1 MNFLLDL
8 AIVTVS
14 CLALGLASKYLKQ
27 ASIPAYIIAG
37 IILGKSGLDLISSE
51 ASYEF
56 ISWLGKIGVILLMF
70 YIGLEFNYK
79 GIKEPRRLFAGCT
92 DFAVNFSVGFLLGLV
107 IGLSLI
113 EAFILAS
120 AVYISSSAI
129 VISSLIENKRLI
141 YPEAET
147 VVWLMV
153 FEDIILAI
161 LLVVLTSVMAG
172 SPAMIPVSLAAT
184 LLLIVF
190 LLALIRRLSNFIS
203 PLFERDD
210 EIPILLIFALIFG
223 FSALAYLLGISLQA
237 LGHLLSISLH
247 CHISEII
254 VAFFLGSALSGVKS
268 FKKLIGATIS
278 FKNLFLTIFFFSFGM
293 MFRFQFATLNSADFV
308 FALLALITLSILGK
322 FVGGAII
329 GKRLHGSL
337 ETGLRVGAYTTPR
350 GEFSVVLLAVVI
362 GMETGISELLLSL
375 VVAYV
380 IIISIIGSSFA
391 KHGDMIA
398 KRMMVGFNKL
408 MKRNNNVN

>member
-14 CLALGLASKYLKQ
+14 CLALGLASKYLRQ

-79 GIKEPRRLFAGCT
+79 GIKEPRRIFAGCT
-92 DFAVNFSVGFLLGLV
+92 DFAVNFSVGFLLGIV
-107 IGLSLI
+107 IGLSLL

-190 LLALIRRLSNFIS
+190 ILALIRRLSNFIA

-223 FSALAYLLGISLQA
+223 FSALAYLMGIL
-237 LGHLLSISLH
+237 LH
-247 CHISEII
+247 CHISEVI
-254 VAFFLGSALSGVKS
+254 VAFFLGSALAGVKS
-268 FKKLIGATIS
+268 FRKLLGTIIS

-293 MFRFQFATLNSADFV
+293 MLPLQFAALNSADFV
-308 FALLALITLSILGK
+308 LALLALIFLSIAGK
-322 FVGGAII
+322 FISGAII

-350 GEFSVVLLAVVI
+350 GEFSVVLIMIVMEI
-362 GMETGISELLLSL
+362 GVLGLLPSIELLLSL

-380 IIISIIGSSFA
+380 IILSISGSFFA
-391 KHGDMIA
+391 KHGDKISKA
-398 KRMMVGFNKL
+398 MMSVVNKL
-408 MKRNNNVN
+408 MPHAHR

>member
-14 CLALGLASKYLKQ
+14 CLALGLASKYLRQ

-107 IGLSLI
+107 IGLSLL

-172 SPAMIPVSLAAT
+172 SLAMIPVSVAAT

-190 LLALIRRLSNFIS
+190 ILALIRRLSNFIS

-223 FSALAYLLGISLQA
+223 FSALAYLMGI
-237 LGHLLSISLH
+237 LLD
-247 CHISEII
+247 CHISEVI

-268 FKKLIGATIS
+268 FRKLFGTIIS

-293 MFRFQFATLNSADFV
+293 MFELQFATLNSADFV
-308 FALLALITLSILGK
+308 LALLALIFLSIVGK
-322 FVGGAII
+322 FVSGAII

-350 GEFSVVLLAVVI
+350 GEFSVVLIMIVMEI
-362 GMETGISELLLSL
+362 GVLELLPSIELLLSL

-380 IIISIIGSSFA
+380 IILS
-391 KHGDMIA
+391 
-398 KRMMVGFNKL
+398 
-408 MKRNNNVN
+408 

>member
-1 MNFLLDL
+1 MTFLLDL

-14 CLALGLASKYLKQ
+14 CLALGLASKYLRQ
-27 ASIPAYIIAG
+27 AAIPAYIIAG
-37 IILGKSGLDLISSE
+37 IILGKSGFDFIT
-51 ASYEF
+51 SYEF
-56 ISWLGKIGVILLMF
+56 VEWLGKIGVILLMF
-70 YIGLEFNYK
+70 YIGHEFNFK
-79 GIKEPRRLFAGCT
+79 GIREPGRVFAGCT
-92 DFAVNFSVGFLLGLV
+92 DFFVNFIAGFSLGLV
-107 IGLSLI
+107 IGLTLL

-161 LLVVLTSVMAG
+161 LLVVLTSIMSG
-172 SPAMIPVSLAAT
+172 SLAMIPVSLAMT
-184 LLLIVF
+184 LLFIVF
-190 LLALIRRLSNFIS
+190 ILVLIGRLSNFIS

-223 FSALAYLLGISLQA
+223 FSALAPHLLGISLQA
-237 LGHLLSISLH
+237 LAPLLGISLQF
-247 CHISEII
+247 HISEVI

-268 FKKLIGATIS
+268 FRKLFGTTIS

-293 MFRFQFATLNSADFV
+293 LFQFQFETLSSAYFIL
-308 FALLALITLSILGK
+308 ALTALITISILGK
-322 FVGGAII
+322 FVSGALI

-362 GMETGISELLLSL
+362 GMGTGNYELLLSL

-380 IIISIIGSSFA
+380 IILSLIGSFFA
-391 KHGDMIA
+391 KHGDRIGKAIMAGI
-398 KRMMVGFNKL
+398 NKL
-408 MKRNNNVN
+408 L

>member
-1 MNFLLDL
+1 MNFILDL

-14 CLALGLASKYLKQ
+14 CLALGLASKYLRQ
-27 ASIPAYIIAG
+27 AAIPAYIIAG
-37 IILGKSGLDLISSE
+37 IILGKSVT
-51 ASYEF
+51 SYEF
-56 ISWLGKIGVILLMF
+56 VEWLGKIGVILLMF
-70 YIGLEFNYK
+70 YIGYEFNFK
-79 GIKEPRRLFAGCT
+79 GIREPGRLFAGCT
-92 DFAVNFSVGFLLGLV
+92 DFGVNFIAGFSLGLV
-107 IGLSLI
+107 IGLSLL

-129 VISSLIENKRLI
+129 AISSLIENKRLI

-161 LLVVLTSVMAG
+161 LLVVLTSIMAG
-172 SPAMIPVSLAAT
+172 SLAMIPVCLAMT

-190 LLALIRRLSNFIS
+190 ILALIRRLSNFIS

-223 FSALAYLLGISLQA
+223 FSAIAYLMGIL
-237 LGHLLSISLH
+237 LH
-247 CHISEII
+247 CHISEVI

-268 FKKLIGATIS
+268 FRKLLGATIS

-293 MFRFQFATLNSADFV
+293 MFPFKFAGLPSIDFV
-308 FALLALITLSILGK
+308 LALLALIALSILGK
-322 FVGGAII
+322 FASGALI

-350 GEFSVVLLAVVI
+350 GEFSIVLLAVVI
-362 GMETGISELLLSL
+362 GMRTGISELLFSL

-380 IIISIIGSSFA
+380 IILSIIGSGFA
-391 KHGDMIA
+391 KHGDRIGEA
-398 KRMMVGFNKL
+398 IMVGINKL
-408 MKRNNNVN
+408 MPPAR

>member
-14 CLALGLASKYLKQ
+14 CLALGLASKYLRQ

-79 GIKEPRRLFAGCT
+79 GIKEPRRVFAGCT

-107 IGLSLI
+107 IGLSLL

-190 LLALIRRLSNFIS
+190 ILALIRRLSNFIA

-223 FSALAYLLGISLQA
+223 FSALAYLMGIL
-237 LGHLLSISLH
+237 LH
-247 CHISEII
+247 CHISEVI
-254 VAFFLGSALSGVKS
+254 VAFFLGSALAGVKS
-268 FKKLIGATIS
+268 FRKLLGTIIS

-293 MFRFQFATLNSADFV
+293 MLPLQFAGLNSADFV
-308 FALLALITLSILGK
+308 LALLALIFLSIAGK
-322 FVGGAII
+322 FISGAII

-350 GEFSVVLLAVVI
+350 GEFSVVLIMIVMEI
-362 GMETGISELLLSL
+362 GVLGLLPSIELLLSL

-380 IIISIIGSSFA
+380 IILSISGSFFA
-391 KHGDMIA
+391 KHGDKISKA
-398 KRMMVGFNKL
+398 MMSVVNKL
-408 MKRNNNVN
+408 MPHAHR

>member
-14 CLALGLASKYLKQ
+14 CLALGLASKYLRQ

-79 GIKEPRRLFAGCT
+79 GIKEPRRIFAGCT

-190 LLALIRRLSNFIS
+190 ILALIRRLSNFIA

-223 FSALAYLLGISLQA
+223 FSALAYLMGIL
-237 LGHLLSISLH
+237 LH
-247 CHISEII
+247 CHISEVI
-254 VAFFLGSALSGVKS
+254 VAFFLGSALAGVKS
-268 FKKLIGATIS
+268 FRKLLGTIIS

-293 MFRFQFATLNSADFV
+293 MFQFQFAALNSADFV
-308 FALLALITLSILGK
+308 LALLALIFLSIVGK
-322 FVGGAII
+322 FVSGAII

-350 GEFSVVLLAVVI
+350 GEFSVVLIMIVMEI
-362 GMETGISELLLSL
+362 GVLGLLPSIELLLSL

-380 IIISIIGSSFA
+380 IILSISGSFFA
-391 KHGDMIA
+391 KHGDKISKA
-398 KRMMVGFNKL
+398 MMSVVNKL
-408 MKRNNNVN
+408 MPHAHR

>member
-14 CLALGLASKYLKQ
+14 CLALGLASKYLRQ

-37 IILGKSGLDLISSE
+37 IILGKSGLNLISSD

-92 DFAVNFSVGFLLGLV
+92 DFAVNFSVGFLLGIV

-161 LLVVLTSVMAG
+161 LLVVLTSVMVG
-172 SPAMIPVSLAAT
+172 SLAMIPVSLAAT

-190 LLALIRRLSNFIS
+190 ILALIRRLSNFIA

-223 FSALAYLLGISLQA
+223 FSALAYLMGIL
-237 LGHLLSISLH
+237 LH
-247 CHISEII
+247 CHISEVI
-254 VAFFLGSALSGVKS
+254 VAFFLGSALAGVKS
-268 FKKLIGATIS
+268 FRKLFGTIIS

-293 MFRFQFATLNSADFV
+293 MFQFQFAALNSADFV
-308 FALLALITLSILGK
+308 LALLALIILSIVGK
-322 FVGGAII
+322 FISGAII

-350 GEFSVVLLAVVI
+350 GEFSVVLIMVVMEI
-362 GMETGISELLLSL
+362 GILELLPSIELLLSL

-380 IIISIIGSSFA
+380 IILSIMGSFFA
-391 KHGDMIA
+391 KQGDKIGKA
-398 KRMMVGFNKL
+398 MMSVVNKL
-408 MKRNNNVN
+408 MPQAHR

>member
-1 MNFLLDL
+1 MTFLLDL

-14 CLALGLASKYLKQ
+14 CLALGLASKYLRQ
-27 ASIPAYIIAG
+27 AAIPAYIIAG
-37 IILGKSGLDLISSE
+37 IILGKSGFNLIT
-51 ASYEF
+51 SYE
-56 ISWLGKIGVILLMF
+56 SVEWLGKIGVILLMF
-70 YIGLEFNYK
+70 YIGHEFNFK
-79 GIKEPRRLFAGCT
+79 GIREPGRVFAGCT
-92 DFAVNFSVGFLLGLV
+92 DFFVNFIAGFSLGLV
-107 IGLSLI
+107 IGLSLL

-161 LLVVLTSVMAG
+161 LLVVLTSIMSG
-172 SPAMIPVSLAAT
+172 SLAMIPVSLAMT
-184 LLLIVF
+184 LLFIVF
-190 LLALIRRLSNFIS
+190 ILVLIGRLSNFIS

-223 FSALAYLLGISLQA
+223 FSALAPHLLDISLQALAPLLGISLQF
-237 LGHLLSISLH
+237 
-247 CHISEII
+247 HISEVI

-268 FKKLIGATIS
+268 FRKLFGATIS

-293 MFRFQFATLNSADFV
+293 LFQFQFETLSSTYFIL
-308 FALLALITLSILGK
+308 ALTALITISILGK
-322 FVGGAII
+322 FVSGALI
-329 GKRLHGSL
+329 GMRLHGSL

-362 GMETGISELLLSL
+362 GMGTGNYEPLLSL

-380 IIISIIGSSFA
+380 IILSLIGSFFA
-391 KHGDMIA
+391 KHGDRIGKAIMAGI
-398 KRMMVGFNKL
+398 NKL
-408 MKRNNNVN
+408 L

>member
-1 MNFLLDL
+1 MTFLVDL

-14 CLALGLASKYLKQ
+14 CLALGLASKYLRQ
-27 ASIPAYIIAG
+27 AAIPAYIIAG
-37 IILGKSGLDLISSE
+37 IILGKSGPFDLIT
-51 ASYEF
+51 SYEF
-56 ISWLGKIGVILLMF
+56 VEWLGRIGVILLMF
-70 YIGLEFNYK
+70 YIGYEFNFK
-79 GIKEPRRLFAGCT
+79 GIKEPGRLFAGCT
-92 DFAVNFSVGFLLGLV
+92 DFGVNFIVGFSLGLV
-107 IGLSLI
+107 IGLSLL

-161 LLVVLTSVMAG
+161 LLVVLTSIMAG
-172 SPAMIPVSLAAT
+172 SLSLIPVCLAMT

-190 LLALIRRLSNFIS
+190 ILTLIRRLSNFIS

-223 FSALAYLLGISLQA
+223 FSAIAYLLPA
-237 LGHLLSISLH
+237 LLSALAHPLGISLH
-247 CHISEII
+247 CHISEVI

-268 FKKLIGATIS
+268 FRKLLGDTIS

-293 MFRFQFATLNSADFV
+293 MFPFKFAGLPSIDFV
-308 FALLALITLSILGK
+308 LALLALIALSIFGK
-322 FVGGAII
+322 FASGALI
-329 GKRLHGSL
+329 GKKLHGSL

-350 GEFSVVLLAVVI
+350 GEFSIVLLAVVI
-362 GMETGISELLLSL
+362 RMGTGISELLFSL

-380 IIISIIGSSFA
+380 IILSIIGSFFA
-391 KHGDMIA
+391 KHGDRIGKAIMAGI
-398 KRMMVGFNKL
+398 NKL
-408 MKRNNNVN
+408 MP

>member
-1 MNFLLDL
+1 MNFILDL

-14 CLALGLASKYLKQ
+14 CLALGLASKYLRQ
-27 ASIPAYIIAG
+27 AAIPAYIIAG
-37 IILGKSGLDLISSE
+37 LILGRSGLNLIT
-51 ASYEF
+51 SYNFVE
-56 ISWLGKIGVILLMF
+56 WLGKIGVILLMF
-70 YIGLEFNYK
+70 YIGYEFNFK
-79 GIKEPRRLFAGCT
+79 GIKEPKRLFAGCT
-92 DFAVNFSVGFLLGLV
+92 DFGVNFIAGFLLGLV
-107 IGLSLI
+107 VGLSLL
-113 EAFILAS
+113 ESFILAS

-129 VISSLIENKRLI
+129 AISSLIENKRLI

-161 LLVVLTSVMAG
+161 LLVVLTSIMSG
-172 SPAMIPVSLAAT
+172 SLAMIPVCLAMT

-190 LLALIRRLSNFIS
+190 LLTFIKRLSNFIS

-223 FSALAYLLGISLQA
+223 FSAIAYLLPALLSALAHLLGISLQ
-237 LGHLLSISLH
+237 
-247 CHISEII
+247 CHISEVI

-268 FKKLIGATIS
+268 FRKLFGATIS

-293 MFRFQFATLNSADFV
+293 LFPFKFAGLPSIDFV
-308 FALLALITLSILGK
+308 LALFVLIALSIFGK
-322 FVGGAII
+322 FAGGALI

-350 GEFSVVLLAVVI
+350 GEFSIVLLAVVI
-362 GMETGISELLLSL
+362 GLETGISELLFSL

-380 IIISIIGSSFA
+380 IILSIIGSGFA
-391 KHGDMIA
+391 KHGDRISRAVMI
-398 KRMMVGFNKL
+398 GINKF
-408 MKRNNNVN
+408 MPPAR

>member
-1 MNFLLDL
+1 MDFLLVL
-8 AIVTVS
+8 GIVTVS
-14 CLALGLASKYLKQ
+14 CLALGLISKYLRQ

-37 IILGKSGLDLISSE
+37 ILFKYSSERLGFDLISSDD
-51 ASYEF
+51 F
-56 ISWLGKIGVILLMF
+56 TQVVQGLGKIGIILLMF
-70 YIGLEFNYK
+70 YIGHEFNFR
-79 GIKEPRRLFAGCT
+79 GIKEPGRFFAGST
-92 DFAVNFSVGFLLGLV
+92 DFFVNFIAGFSLGLL
-107 IGLSLI
+107 IGLSLL

-161 LLVVLTSVMAG
+161 LLVVLTSIMSGG
-172 SPAMIPVSLAAT
+172 SLAMIMIPVSLAKT

-190 LLALIRRLSNFIS
+190 ILVLIRGLNNFIS
-203 PLFERDD
+203 PLFKRDD

-223 FSALAYLLGISLQA
+223 FSALA
-237 LGHLLSISLH
+237 HLLSV
-247 CHISEII
+247 SEVI

-268 FKKLIGATIS
+268 FKRLLGDTIS

-293 MFRFQFATLNSADFV
+293 MFSFEFAGLPLTEFV
-308 FALLALITLSILGK
+308 LALLALIILSILGK
-322 FVGGAII
+322 FASGALI
-329 GKRLHGSL
+329 GKKQHGSL

-362 GMETGISELLLSL
+362 GMEMGISELLFSL

-380 IIISIIGSSFA
+380 ISLSLIGSFIA
-391 KHGDMIA
+391 KHGDMIGKA
-398 KRMMVGFNKL
+398 MMIGINKL
-408 MKRNNNVN
+408 MTLKR

>member
-8 AIVTVS
+8 AIVMVS
-14 CLALGLASKYLKQ
+14 CLALGLASKYLRQ

-37 IILGKSGLDLISSE
+37 IILGKSGLNLISSD
-51 ASYEF
+51 ASYDF

-79 GIKEPRRLFAGCT
+79 GIKEPRRLFAGCI
-92 DFAVNFSVGFLLGLV
+92 DFAVNFSVGFLLGIV

-161 LLVVLTSVMAG
+161 LLVVLTSVMVG
-172 SPAMIPVSLAAT
+172 SLAMIPVSLAAT

-190 LLALIRRLSNFIS
+190 ILALIRRLSNFIA

-223 FSALAYLLGISLQA
+223 FSALAYLMGIL
-237 LGHLLSISLH
+237 LH
-247 CHISEII
+247 CHISEVI
-254 VAFFLGSALSGVKS
+254 VAFFLGSALAGVKS
-268 FKKLIGATIS
+268 FRKLFGTIIS

-293 MFRFQFATLNSADFV
+293 MFQFQFAALNSADFV
-308 FALLALITLSILGK
+308 LALIALIFLSIVGK
-322 FVGGAII
+322 FISGAII

-350 GEFSVVLLAVVI
+350 GEFSVVLIMVVMEI
-362 GMETGISELLLSL
+362 GILELLPSIELLLSL

-380 IIISIIGSSFA
+380 IILSIMGSFFA
-391 KHGDMIA
+391 KQGDKIGKA
-398 KRMMVGFNKL
+398 MMSVVNKL
-408 MKRNNNVN
+408 LPQAHR

>member
-14 CLALGLASKYLKQ
+14 CLALGLASKYLRQ

-79 GIKEPRRLFAGCT
+79 GIKEPRRVFAGCT

-107 IGLSLI
+107 IGLSLL

-190 LLALIRRLSNFIS
+190 ILALIRRLSNFIA

-223 FSALAYLLGISLQA
+223 FSALAYLMGIL
-237 LGHLLSISLH
+237 LH
-247 CHISEII
+247 CHISEVI
-254 VAFFLGSALSGVKS
+254 VAFFLGSALAGVKS
-268 FKKLIGATIS
+268 FRKLLGTIIS

-293 MFRFQFATLNSADFV
+293 MFQLQFAGLNSADFV
-308 FALLALITLSILGK
+308 LALLALIFLSIAGK
-322 FVGGAII
+322 FISGAII

-350 GEFSVVLLAVVI
+350 GEFSVVLIMIVMEI
-362 GMETGISELLLSL
+362 GVLGLLPSIELLLSL

-380 IIISIIGSSFA
+380 IILSITGSFFA
-391 KHGDMIA
+391 KHGDKIGKA
-398 KRMMVGFNKL
+398 MMSVVNKL
-408 MKRNNNVN
+408 MPQAHR

>member
-1 MNFLLDL
+1 MNFLVDL

-14 CLALGLASKYLKQ
+14 CLALGLVSKYLRQ
-27 ASIPAYIIAG
+27 TSIPVYIIAG
-37 IILGKSGLDLISSE
+37 ILLGRSGFDLISS
-51 ASYEF
+51 YDF
-56 ISWLGKIGVILLMF
+56 VQWLGKIGIILLMF
-70 YIGLEFNYK
+70 YIGLEFNFK
-79 GIKEPRRLFAGCT
+79 GIKEPGRLFAGCT
-92 DFAVNFSVGFLLGLV
+92 DFGLNFIAGFSLGLV
-107 IGLSLI
+107 IGLTLI

-153 FEDIILAI
+153 FEDIMLAI
-161 LLVVLTSVMAG
+161 LLVVLTSIMADNL
-172 SPAMIPVSLAAT
+172 AMIPVSLAAT

-190 LLALIRRLSNFIS
+190 ISVLIRGLSIFIS

-223 FSALAYLLGISLQA
+223 FSALAYLLSV
-237 LGHLLSISLH
+237 
-247 CHISEII
+247 SEAII
-254 VAFFLGSALSGVKS
+254 AFFLGSALSGVKS
-268 FKKLIGATIS
+268 FRNLLGDTIS

-293 MFRFQFATLNSADFV
+293 MFPFKFAGLPPADFV
-308 FALLALITLSILGK
+308 LALMALITLSILGK
-322 FVGGAII
+322 FASGALI

-350 GEFSVVLLAVVI
+350 GEFSVVLLAVVL
-362 GMETGISELLLSL
+362 GMGTGISELLFSL

-380 IIISIIGSSFA
+380 IFLSIIGSFFA
-391 KHGDMIA
+391 KHGDRVGKA
-398 KRMMVGFNKL
+398 MMVCINKL
-408 MKRNNNVN
+408 QRKIR

>member
-1 MNFLLDL
+1 MNFLVDL

-14 CLALGLASKYLKQ
+14 CLALGLVSKYLRQ
-27 ASIPAYIIAG
+27 TSIPVYIIAG
-37 IILGKSGLDLISSE
+37 ILLGRSGFDLISS
-51 ASYEF
+51 YDF
-56 ISWLGKIGVILLMF
+56 VQWLGKIGIILLMF
-70 YIGLEFNYK
+70 YIGLEFNFK
-79 GIKEPRRLFAGCT
+79 GIKEPGRLFAGCT
-92 DFAVNFSVGFLLGLV
+92 DFGVNFIVGFSLGLV
-107 IGLSLI
+107 IGLTLI

-161 LLVVLTSVMAG
+161 LLVVLTSIISG
-172 SPAMIPVSLAAT
+172 SFAMIRIPVSLAAT

-190 LLALIRRLSNFIS
+190 ISVLIRGLSIFIS
-203 PLFERDD
+203 PLFKRDD
-210 EIPILLIFALIFG
+210 EIPILLIFAFIFG
-223 FSALAYLLGISLQA
+223 FSALAYLLGIL
-237 LGHLLSISLH
+237 LH
-247 CHISEII
+247 CHISEVI

-268 FKKLIGATIS
+268 FKLLLGNTIA

-293 MFRFQFATLNSADFV
+293 MFPFKFAGLAPADFV
-308 FALLALITLSILGK
+308 LSLLALITLSILGK
-322 FVGGAII
+322 FASGALI

-350 GEFSVVLLAVVI
+350 GEFSIVLLAVVL
-362 GMETGISELLLSL
+362 GMGTGISELLFSL

-380 IIISIIGSSFA
+380 IFLSIIGSFFA
-391 KHGDMIA
+391 KHGDRFGKA
-398 KRMMVGFNKL
+398 MMVGINKL
-408 MKRNNNVN
+408 INLNF

>member
-1 MNFLLDL
+1 MTFLVDL

-14 CLALGLASKYLKQ
+14 CLALGLASKYLRQ
-27 ASIPAYIIAG
+27 AAIPAYIIAG
-37 IILGKSGLDLISSE
+37 IILGKSGPFDLIT
-51 ASYEF
+51 SYDF
-56 ISWLGKIGVILLMF
+56 IQWLGKIGVILLMF
-70 YIGLEFNYK
+70 YIGYEFNFK
-79 GIKEPRRLFAGCT
+79 GIKEPGRLFAGCT
-92 DFAVNFSVGFLLGLV
+92 DFGVNFIAGFSLGLV

-129 VISSLIENKRLI
+129 AISSLIENKRLI

-161 LLVVLTSVMAG
+161 LLVVLTSIMSG
-172 SPAMIPVSLAAT
+172 SLAMIPVCLATT
-184 LLLIVF
+184 LLLIIF
-190 LLALIRRLSNFIS
+190 ILAFIRRISNFIS

-223 FSALAYLLGISLQA
+223 FSAIA
-237 LGHLLSISLH
+237 HLLPALLSALAHPLGISLH
-247 CHISEII
+247 CHISEVI

-268 FKKLIGATIS
+268 FRKLFGATIS

-293 MFRFQFATLNSADFV
+293 MFQFQFATLSSTYFV
-308 FALLALITLSILGK
+308 LALTALITISILGK
-322 FVGGAII
+322 FVSGALI

-337 ETGLRVGAYTTPR
+337 ETGLKVGAYTTPR
-350 GEFSVVLLAVVI
+350 GEFSIVLLAVVI
-362 GMETGISELLLSL
+362 GMETGNYELLISL

-380 IIISIIGSSFA
+380 IILSIIGSFFA
-391 KHGDMIA
+391 KHGDRIGKAIMAGI
-398 KRMMVGFNKL
+398 NKL
-408 MKRNNNVN
+408 MPPAR

>member
-8 AIVTVS
+8 AIVLVS

-27 ASIPAYIIAG
+27 ASIPADIIAG
-37 IILGKSGLDLISSE
+37 IILGKSGFDLISSD

-161 LLVVLTSVMAG
+161 LLVVLTSVMVG
-172 SPAMIPVSLAAT
+172 SLAMIPVSLAAT

-190 LLALIRRLSNFIS
+190 ILALIRRLSNFIS

-223 FSALAYLLGISLQA
+223 FSALAYLMGI
-237 LGHLLSISLH
+237 LLD
-247 CHISEII
+247 CHISEVI

-268 FKKLIGATIS
+268 FRKLFGTIIS

-293 MFRFQFATLNSADFV
+293 MFELQFATLNSADFV
-308 FALLALITLSILGK
+308 LALLALIFLSIVGK
-322 FVGGAII
+322 FVSGAII

-350 GEFSVVLLAVVI
+350 GEFSVVLIMIVMEI
-362 GMETGISELLLSL
+362 GVLELLPSIELLLSL

-380 IIISIIGSSFA
+380 IILSIMGSFFA
-391 KHGDMIA
+391 KHGDKIGKA
-398 KRMMVGFNKL
+398 MMSVANKL
-408 MKRNNNVN
+408 IPHAHL

>member
-1 MNFLLDL
+1 MTFLLDL

-14 CLALGLASKYLKQ
+14 CLALGLASKYLRQ
-27 ASIPAYIIAG
+27 AAIPAYIIAG
-37 IILGKSGLDLISSE
+37 IIIGKSGFKLITE
-51 ASYEF
+51 YEF
-56 ISWLGKIGVILLMF
+56 VEWLGKIGVILLMF
-70 YIGLEFNYK
+70 YIGHEFNFK
-79 GIKEPRRLFAGCT
+79 GIREPGRVFAGCT
-92 DFAVNFSVGFLLGLV
+92 DFFVNFIAGFSLGLV
-107 IGLSLI
+107 IGLPPL

-153 FEDIILAI
+153 FEDIILAV
-161 LLVVLTSVMAG
+161 LLVVLTSIMSG
-172 SPAMIPVSLAAT
+172 RLAMIPVSLAKT

-190 LLALIRRLSNFIS
+190 ILVLIRRLSNFIS

-223 FSALAYLLGISLQA
+223 FSALA
-237 LGHLLSISLH
+237 HLLSV
-247 CHISEII
+247 SEVI

-268 FKKLIGATIS
+268 FRKLFGTTIS

-293 MFRFQFATLNSADFV
+293 LFQFQFATLSSTYFIL
-308 FALLALITLSILGK
+308 ALTALITISILGK
-322 FVGGAII
+322 FVSGALI

-362 GMETGISELLLSL
+362 GMGTGNYELLLSL

-380 IIISIIGSSFA
+380 IILSLIGSFFA
-391 KHGDMIA
+391 KHGDRIGKAIMAGI
-398 KRMMVGFNKL
+398 NKL
-408 MKRNNNVN
+408 L

>member
-14 CLALGLASKYLKQ
+14 CLALGLASKYLRQ

-107 IGLSLI
+107 IGLSLL

-190 LLALIRRLSNFIS
+190 ILALIRRLSNFIA

-223 FSALAYLLGISLQA
+223 FSALAYLMGIL
-237 LGHLLSISLH
+237 LH
-247 CHISEII
+247 CHISEVI
-254 VAFFLGSALSGVKS
+254 VAFFLGSALAGVKS
-268 FKKLIGATIS
+268 FRKLLGTIIS

-293 MFRFQFATLNSADFV
+293 MFQLQFAGLNSADFV
-308 FALLALITLSILGK
+308 LALLALIFLSIAGK
-322 FVGGAII
+322 FISGAII

-350 GEFSVVLLAVVI
+350 GEFSVVLIMIVMEI
-362 GMETGISELLLSL
+362 GVLGLLPSIELLLSL

-380 IIISIIGSSFA
+380 IILSITGSFFA
-391 KHGDMIA
+391 KHGDKIGKA
-398 KRMMVGFNKL
+398 MMSVVNKL
-408 MKRNNNVN
+408 MPQAHR

>member
-1 MNFLLDL
+1 MTLLVDL
-8 AIVTVS
+8 GIITLS
-14 CLALGLASKYLKQ
+14 CLALGLASKYLRQ
-27 ASIPAYIIAG
+27 AAIPAYIIAG
-37 IILGKSGLDLISSE
+37 IILGKSGFDLIT
-51 ASYEF
+51 SYEF
-56 ISWLGKIGVILLMF
+56 VQGLGKIGIILLMF
-70 YIGLEFNYK
+70 YIGHEFNFK
-79 GIKEPRRLFAGCT
+79 GIKEPGRFFAGST
-92 DFAVNFSVGFLLGLV
+92 DFFVNFIAGFSLGLL
-107 IGLSLI
+107 IGLSLL

-161 LLVVLTSVMAG
+161 LLVVLTSIMSG
-172 SPAMIPVSLAAT
+172 SLAMIPVSFATT

-190 LLALIRRLSNFIS
+190 ILVLIRGLSNFIS

-223 FSALAYLLGISLQA
+223 FSAIA
-237 LGHLLSISLH
+237 HLLSV
-247 CHISEII
+247 SEVI
-254 VAFFLGSALSGVKS
+254 VAFFLGSALSGVKP
-268 FKKLIGATIS
+268 FRKLFGDTIS

-293 MFRFQFATLNSADFV
+293 LFQFQFATLSSADFV
-308 FALLALITLSILGK
+308 LALTALISLSIFGK
-322 FVGGAII
+322 FASGALI

-350 GEFSVVLLAVVI
+350 GEFSVVLLAVVLEM
-362 GMETGISELLLSL
+362 GTGISELLFSL

-380 IIISIIGSSFA
+380 IILSISGSFFA
-391 KHGDMIA
+391 KHGDRIG
-398 KRMMVGFNKL
+398 KTMMAGINKL
-408 MKRNNNVN
+408 LP

>member
-1 MNFLLDL
+1 MNFLADL
-8 AIVTVS
+8 AIVMVS

-37 IILGKSGLDLISSE
+37 LLLGKSGLNLISSD

-92 DFAVNFSVGFLLGLV
+92 DFAVNFSVGFLLGIV

-161 LLVVLTSVMAG
+161 LLVLLTSIMAG
-172 SPAMIPVSLAAT
+172 SLAMIPVSLAAT

-190 LLALIRRLSNFIS
+190 ILALIRRLSNFIA

-210 EIPILLIFALIFG
+210 EIPVLLIFALIFG
-223 FSALAYLLGISLQA
+223 FSALAYLMGIL
-237 LGHLLSISLH
+237 LH
-247 CHISEII
+247 CHISEVI
-254 VAFFLGSALSGVKS
+254 VAFFLGSALAGVKS
-268 FKKLIGATIS
+268 FRKLLGTIIS

-293 MFRFQFATLNSADFV
+293 MFKFQLAALNAADFV
-308 FALLALITLSILGK
+308 LALLALIFLSILGK
-322 FVGGAII
+322 FVSGAII
-329 GKRLHGSL
+329 GKRLHGSF

-350 GEFSVVLLAVVI
+350 GEFSVVLIMVVMEI
-362 GMETGISELLLSL
+362 GVLELLPSIELLLSL
-375 VVAYV
+375 VVTYV
-380 IIISIIGSSFA
+380 IILSIVGSFFA
-391 KHGDMIA
+391 KHGNMIS

-408 MKRNNNVN
+408 MPRAHR

>member
-1 MNFLLDL
+1 MNFILDL

-14 CLALGLASKYLKQ
+14 CLALGLASKYLRQ
-27 ASIPAYIIAG
+27 AAIPAYIIAG
-37 IILGKSGLDLISSE
+37 IILGNLIT
-51 ASYEF
+51 SYEF
-56 ISWLGKIGVILLMF
+56 VEWLGKIGVILLMF
-70 YIGLEFNYK
+70 YIGYEFNFK
-79 GIKEPRRLFAGCT
+79 GIREPGRLFAGCT
-92 DFAVNFSVGFLLGLV
+92 DFGVNFIVGFSLGLV

-161 LLVVLTSVMAG
+161 LLVVLTSIMVG
-172 SPAMIPVSLAAT
+172 SLAMIPVCLAMT

-190 LLALIRRLSNFIS
+190 ILALIRRLSNFIS

-223 FSALAYLLGISLQA
+223 FSAIAYLLPA
-237 LGHLLSISLH
+237 LLSALAHPLGISLH
-247 CHISEII
+247 CHISEVI

-268 FKKLIGATIS
+268 FRKLLGDTIS

-293 MFRFQFATLNSADFV
+293 MFPFKFAGLPSIDFV
-308 FALLALITLSILGK
+308 LALLALITLSILGK
-322 FVGGAII
+322 FASGTLI

-350 GEFSVVLLAVVI
+350 GEFSIVLLAVVI
-362 GMETGISELLLSL
+362 GMGTGISELLFSL

-380 IIISIIGSSFA
+380 IILSIIGSFFA
-391 KHGDMIA
+391 KHGDRIGKAIMAGI
-398 KRMMVGFNKL
+398 NKL
-408 MKRNNNVN
+408 MP